1 MALPGRAW
9 LLALVFAWALLLG
22 AGTGRAQMRGTR
34 TTRPRTTPAVEAEED
49 DGLFELNGTLVL
61 PNGELAPSPPATPA
75 PDTTREKRDGEAED
89 GRRATSTPP
98 GKPGRTPRPSR
109 GPPRERKWMLC
120 EHEVMSA
127 AYAEPLHV
135 HCGVVDGGG
144 NNTRL
149 ELWFQR
155 VGRLRAAGGDE
166 EEGVR
171 NPFPRAAPAL
181 LLVLE
186 NGTVAHRNADLAA
199 AYVFPPAPA
208 DPRHLPLTVRALTA
222 ATEGV
227 YTWRR
232 AANGTGKSQRKTV
245 TLTTHREPAVS
256 VEPRPALEGAGY
268 AALCRAADYYPPRST
283 RLRWFR
289 DGRPVEPR
297 RAREAFAANATSGL
311 FSRTSLLE
319 LEGAP
324 GARAP
329 SLRCEVAWAP
339 RDGAE
344 RRLSAAATPAVYR
357 APELSLRFEG
367 GEAVCEARCV
377 PDDERVRL
385 RWSARDGA
393 EEPAPQRTERDGLC
407 AERPGLVNLR
417 GVRLLSPADGP
428 VEYTCAVVGYPE
440 PLPEFS
446 VSATFDASP
455 GAAAGPVVV
464 SVVAVA
470 CGLGAAGLLALL
482 AALCV
487 RRWRSRAPR
496 GRWDRL

>member
-1 MALPGRAW
+1 MAPARQAATPRGARHGPPGASLAARAR
-9 LLALVFAWALLLG
+9 VCLG
-22 AGTGRAQMRGTR
+22 APAGRRHGARPDARHADDAPADDAGGGGGGGRRPLRAQRHARAAQRRVGPVAARHPGARHHAREAGRRGGGR
-34 TTRPRTTPAVEAEED
+34 EAGD
-49 DGLFELNGTLVL
+49 VNAARQAGPD
-61 PNGELAPSPPATPA
+61 SA

-357 APELSLRFEG
+357 PPE
-367 GEAVCEARCV
+367 
-377 PDDERVRL
+377 
-385 RWSARDGA
+385 
-393 EEPAPQRTERDGLC
+393 
-407 AERPGLVNLR
+407 
-417 GVRLLSPADGP
+417 
-428 VEYTCAVVGYPE
+428 
-440 PLPEFS
+440 
-446 VSATFDASP
+446 
-455 GAAAGPVVV
+455 
-464 SVVAVA
+464 
-470 CGLGAAGLLALL
+470 
-482 AALCV
+482 
-487 RRWRSRAPR
+487 
-496 GRWDRL
+496 